1 MKKIISLLF
10 AGTLI
15 FGSVNSQILSEQN
28 VTINMDL
35 QPVLQ
40 LELEGP
46 EVIDFNFT
54 EIRDYRDG
62 ITRYGANILKAS
74 ASVSFDLWASG
85 FSQGL
90 NACTTPAMC
99 WDVLAAYGNGGA
111 NSTTN
116 LPMSV
121 LEIHQLPTNP
131 SIAASL
137 VDPLTFCGSSG
148 AIAANSDMD
157 YSEDFQDINGAG
169 VGNNGVFFNVN
180 GNPYFAPDDVAAGEH
195 DKYIAGGKGL
205 ANGCQQAGGTWL
217 QGAVNTDGLN
227 TTEALA
233 FTNTGY
239 YFVLDYRL
247 APGLPAIFPMASS
260 VGGRV
265 GNATSPTQA
274 AVTAAAVDFD
284 FLDQPN
290 HPGSYVQGGSYQMN
304 IKYIMVEDQ

>member
-1 MKKIISLLF
+1 MKKIVSFLF
-10 AGTLI
+10 AGTLF
-15 FGSVNSQILSEQN
+15 FGSANAQILSEQN

-46 EVIDFNFT
+46 QVIDFNFT

-90 NACTTPAMC
+90 NSCTTPAMC

-121 LEIHQLPTNP
+121 LEIHQLPANP
-131 SIAASL
+131 SVAAS
-137 VDPLTFCGSSG
+137 VANGTFCGSSG
-148 AIAANSDMD
+148 AIVASSDMD
-157 YSEDFQDINGAG
+157 YSEDFQNIDGAG
-169 VGNNGVFFNVN
+169 IGNNGAFFNVN

-217 QGAVNTDGLN
+217 QGTVNTDGAN
-227 TTEALA
+227 TAENQA
-233 FTNTGY
+233 FTGNGY

-260 VGGRV
+260 VGARV

-274 AVTAAAVDFD
+274 AVTAAANDFD
-284 FLDQPN
+284 FLDQVN